1 MRFLAVL
8 LLALGIVVLPVGT
21 ALADGV
27 VLPPPACFEVLT
39 PPRPVAADGAAAPE
53 TAQPRPLPQA
63 APALQA
69 DRTIQ
74 PVQPV
79 QPVPPI
85 RPVPPPQP
93 VLPCWLTVR
102 YHRVEVTIADQVATT
117 RVDQVFANETGRD
130 LEGTYVFPL
139 PEDATVGDFSMW
151 VDGQKLDGEVLTR
164 EEARRLYESIVRR
177 NRDPAL
183 LEYVG
188 RGAFQARVFPVPAG
202 GERRLQLEYTQ
213 TLTAAADVLRY
224 VYPLNT
230 ERFSARPLQQ
240 AAVSVTLRSA
250 RPLKAIHSPS
260 HEVSVTRPDELTAQ
274 VVWEA
279 ANVRPGRDF
288 ELVFG
293 VSPDPVALH
302 VLTQRPAGED
312 GYFLLLAAPAVRP
325 PQRPVAQDVSLVF
338 DTSGSMAG
346 AKIEQ
351 ARGALRYVVNR
362 LRPEDRFNIVAFAST
377 ATPFAAELQPAGA
390 AERERALA
398 FVDRLEASGG
408 TNINDALVAAVEMVK
423 AGQVAGPAAAR
434 PHTVI
439 FVTDGLPTAG
449 PREPEAIIA
458 GVRAAAQKAGT
469 ESAVRVFPFGVG
481 YDVNTVL
488 LDGLASEFGGASA
501 YVKPGENLEETVS
514 RFYARVGV
522 PVLTDLRLDFGG
534 AEVYD
539 LFPTRLPDL
548 YAGGQVLVSG
558 RYRTSGTFDVALS
571 GTAQGSTERFVAR
584 GVTLAG
590 GTTPAGAPLPR
601 LWAGRKIAFLLDE
614 IRRRGTSGELVD
626 EVVALARRYG
636 IATPYTSIFVPEPG
650 QPGLPAPRA
659 AADAL
664 RRELAAAPTSGA
676 AAVQNSEATG
686 RLRQSEA
693 VSAAPEAQIRVVGER
708 TFLRNGDVWQETT
721 GGATAPTERT
731 VVPFGSDAYFAL
743 LDAHPE
749 AGRYLAVGPRLVLL
763 LGGAWYEIAA

>member
-1 MRFLAVL
+1 VAGPAEV
-8 LLALGIVVLPVGT
+8 AGPVG
-21 ALADGV
+21 
-27 VLPPPACFEVLT
+27 PAV
-39 PPRPVAADGAAAPE
+39 RPV
-53 TAQPRPLPQA
+53 
-63 APALQA
+63 
-69 DRTIQ
+69 
-74 PVQPV
+74 
-79 QPVPPI
+79 

-102 YHRVEVTIADQVATT
+102 YHRVEVTVDDQVATT

-139 PEDATVGDFSMW
+139 PEDATVTGFSMW
-151 VDGQKLDGEVLTR
+151 VDGQQQEGEVLTR

-213 TLTAAADVLRY
+213 TLSATADVLRY

-240 AAVSVTLRSA
+240 ASVSVTLRSA
-250 RPLKAIHSPS
+250 RALKAVYSPS
-260 HEVSVTRPDELTAQ
+260 HEVSVTRPDEQTAR

-279 ANVRPGRDF
+279 ANVRPRADF

-293 VSPDPVALH
+293 VSPDPVGLH
-302 VLTQRPAGED
+302 VLTQRPPGED

-325 PQRPVAQDVSLVF
+325 PERPVAQDVSLVF

-346 AKIEQ
+346 AKMEQ
-351 ARGALRYVVNR
+351 ARGALRFVLNR

-377 ATPFAAELQPAGA
+377 ATPFATELQPAGA

-408 TNINDALVAAVEMVK
+408 TNINDALVGAVEMVRAAPA
-423 AGQVAGPAAAR
+423 AGAGPAQR

-458 GVRAAAQKAGT
+458 AVRAAARRAGT
-469 ESAVRVFPFGVG
+469 EPALRVFPFGVG
-481 YDVNTVL
+481 FDVNTVL

-501 YVKPGENLEETVS
+501 YVKPADNLEDAVS

-522 PVLTDLRLDFGG
+522 PVLTELRLDFGG
-534 AEVYD
+534 ADVYD
-539 LFPTRLPDL
+539 VFPTRLPDL
-548 YAGGQVLVSG
+548 YAGGQVLVAG
-558 RYRTSGTFDVALS
+558 RYRTSGAFDVALS
-571 GTAQGSTERFVAR
+571 GAAQGSTQRFVAR
-584 GVTLAG
+584 GVSFAAG
-590 GTTPAGAPLPR
+590 ATPAGAPLPR
-601 LWAGRKIAFLLDE
+601 LWAGRKIAYLLDE
-614 IRRRGTSGELVD
+614 IRRRGTSSELVD

-650 QPGLPAPRA
+650 QSGQPAPRA

-664 RRELAAAPTSGA
+664 RRELAAAPASGA
-676 AAVQNSEATG
+676 AAVQNSEASN
-686 RLRQSEA
+686 RLRQSGA
-693 VSAAPEAQIRVVGER
+693 APAAPEEQLRVVGER
-708 TFLRNGDVWQETT
+708 TFAPNGAVWQETT
-721 GGATAPTERT
+721 AGASAPAQRT

-763 LGGAWYEIAA
+763 LGGTWYEIGDEIG